1 MGRLTRQTSTVLT
14 FIALFV
20 AAPPVSALP
29 ITLVPN
35 TLNMFRDTRGIN
47 DVGIGQ
53 GDVFQYGANIQ
64 GGSLGSTLGAV
75 YPPSGFTDPQ
85 AVCAPLTVSPSFCA
99 NSTGFNAGRI
109 ASPWTFQFRNGADAL
124 DVSGPALTTNS
135 NAILNPVPF
144 PVSVTI
150 TQGATAATPI
160 ISWLIPIN
168 FTPDAFRV
176 QIFDRSAPTLP
187 NGTKDIIH
195 SVAVDPSATSYT
207 IPAILSAGGSLVANN
222 NYSINFQVIETRNN
236 VSFASNNNALILR
249 RSNSFFA
256 FTPNNASGPPNVNL
270 PQVAPDTNPNDNLGP
285 VYIFSIVSVGPN
297 SVTFIDPFV
306 AIGYDYAIGQGDPNF
321 ASVLLPEVGNDVY
334 DVIFGNTLNTVL
346 AGQQFFFPQG
356 GVSAF
361 SVRGIEVSAAL
372 DPDNVLAFITGLTFV
387 SEGSFTGT
395 MTPIVQF
402 VPEATV
408 PAPAT
413 ILLLGAVFAA
423 LAFRYRRRD

>member
-168 FTPDAFRV
+168 FTPDAFPV
-176 QIFDRSAPTLP
+176 QIFERGRIACRKQQLFDQLP
-187 NGTKDIIH
+187 GH
-195 SVAVDPSATSYT
+195 
-207 IPAILSAGGSLVANN
+207 
-222 NYSINFQVIETRNN
+222 
-236 VSFASNNNALILR
+236 
-249 RSNSFFA
+249 
-256 FTPNNASGPPNVNL
+256 
-270 PQVAPDTNPNDNLGP
+270 
-285 VYIFSIVSVGPN
+285 
-297 SVTFIDPFV
+297 
-306 AIGYDYAIGQGDPNF
+306 
-321 ASVLLPEVGNDVY
+321 
-334 DVIFGNTLNTVL
+334 
-346 AGQQFFFPQG
+346 
-356 GVSAF
+356 
-361 SVRGIEVSAAL
+361 
-372 DPDNVLAFITGLTFV
+372 
-387 SEGSFTGT
+387 
-395 MTPIVQF
+395 
-402 VPEATV
+402 
-408 PAPAT
+408 
-413 ILLLGAVFAA
+413 
-423 LAFRYRRRD
+423 RDAE

>member
-1 MGRLTRQTSTVLT
+1 MLT
-14 FIALFV
+14 FIALFA
-20 AAPPVSALP
+20 AAPPVYAVP

-47 DVGIGQ
+47 DLGIGQ
-53 GDVFQYGANIQ
+53 GDLFQFGASIQ
-64 GGSLGSTLGAV
+64 GGSLGSTLRAV
-75 YPPSGFTDPQ
+75 YPPSGFTTPQ
-85 AVCAPLTVSPSFCA
+85 AVCAPLTVNPNFCA
-99 NSTGFNAGRI
+99 NVTAFNGGRI

-150 TQGATAATPI
+150 TQGATAATPT
-160 ISWLIPIN
+160 ISWEIPN
-168 FTPDAFRV
+168 SFTPDGFRV

-195 SVAVDPSATSYT
+195 SVAVDPTATSYT
-207 IPAILSAGGSLVANN
+207 IPATLSAGGSLVANN

-321 ASVLLPEVGNDVY
+321 ASVLLPEVGDDVY

-413 ILLLGAVFAA
+413 ILLLGAGFAA
-423 LAFRYRRRD
+423 IAFRYRRRD